1 MIDTRFKEAFTT
13 PSVAMTLLSALMPFV
28 KYRKENITEYL
39 FNGDNLLGLSEEEI
53 KETIR
58 LLPTKEVSSSG
69 KLTEYDVLLVYKNLQ
84 EQKDIYTIN
93 IEMQRNRERYDM
105 LSRGIYYAARVLSN
119 VLNIK
124 ENYDKLHK
132 VYSIWLLDFNY
143 FDDNLPIHSVN
154 QFITCNPSWS
164 ALNQNIEDNSIL
176 CPVPSTADLMEIV
189 VIELN
194 KLERITD
201 NDTLYNFFVYT

>member
-1 MIDTRFKEAFTT
+1 MKEGDSAVKLNTMNFDTNKNTKDIQVSKSTLSSFSDGTNLMIDTRFKEAFTT

-84 EQKDIYTIN
+84 
-93 IEMQRNRERYDM
+93 
-105 LSRGIYYAARVLSN
+105 
-119 VLNIK
+119 
-124 ENYDKLHK
+124 
-132 VYSIWLLDFNY
+132 
-143 FDDNLPIHSVN
+143 
-154 QFITCNPSWS
+154 
-164 ALNQNIEDNSIL
+164 
-176 CPVPSTADLMEIV
+176 
-189 VIELN
+189 
-194 KLERITD
+194 
-201 NDTLYNFFVYT
+201 